1 MPVSS
6 LNDYRRVMREFMSFL
21 DEVEHIKE
29 NMPDGERLAS
39 IKPSEMMRFG

>member
-29 NMPDGERLAS
+29 NIPGSERLAS
-39 IKPSEMMRFG
+39 IKPSK